1 MRLFWQIIVANRLDE
16 VKPDRYHV
24 TTTMWSLRQQAPVA
38 ESNGWVVFFDYSKGK
53 PANLIEAGGVYA
65 NLHAALFE
73 KAKVT
78 NQKRAAWEQAH
89 PKKPRG
95 AKL

>member
-1 MRLFWQIIVANRLDE
+1 MDE

-53 PANLIEAGGVYA
+53 PANLVKEGGVYA
-65 NLHAALFE
+65 NLHAALSAKSKATNE
-73 KAKVT
+73 KK
-78 NQKRAAWEQAH
+78 AAWDLAH
-89 PKKPRG
+89 PKKPRPN
-95 AKL
+95 L